1 MNAGDAPGR
10 SVLKHARDLLL
21 EVSVVHAVT
30 IIEDDGRYH
39 GRATLRLT
47 LAEGIE
53 RVSPRILK
61 LLYNHDLGV
70 VDVTPQSGF
79 LTVLAT

>member
-1 MNAGDAPGR
+1 MKADDAPER
-10 SVLKHARDLLL
+10 SVLEHARDLLL
-21 EVSVVHAVT
+21 EVPAVHAVT
-30 IIEDDGRYH
+30 IIEDDERYH

-61 LLYNHDLGV
+61 LLCDHDLGV
-70 VDVTPQSGF
+70 VDVTPQGGF
-79 LTVLAT
+79 LPVLAT

>member
-1 MNAGDAPGR
+1 MNADDAPGP
-10 SVLKHARDLLL
+10 SVLEHARGLLL
-21 EVSVVHAVT
+21 EVPVVHAAT
-30 IIEDDGRYH
+30 IIEEDKRYH

-47 LAEGIE
+47 LAVGIE

-61 LLYNHDLGV
+61 LLYDHGLGV
-70 VDVTPQSGF
+70 VDVTPQGGF